1 MTNSIFDTLSI
12 IHFDIVMVVILML
25 AVFCGAKKRYPQVKQ
40 ESVEVR
46 EKVDEVVWIV
56 K

>member
-1 MTNSIFDTLSI
+1 
-12 IHFDIVMVVILML
+12 MVVILML
-25 AVFCGAKKRYPQVKQ
+25 AVFCGAKNKKRYPQVKQ

-46 EKVDEVVWIV
+46 EKVDDVVWIV